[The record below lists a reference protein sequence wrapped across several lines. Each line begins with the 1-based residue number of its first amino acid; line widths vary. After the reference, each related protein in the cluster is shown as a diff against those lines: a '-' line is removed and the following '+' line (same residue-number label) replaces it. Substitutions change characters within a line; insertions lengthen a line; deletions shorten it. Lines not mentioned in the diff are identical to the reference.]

1 MFRKM
6 LVHTEKWR
14 WLPLIVM
21 DNILVFITRPFALL
35 LAHMVY
41 PAAIVTAPQIT
52 PFAFLVVSIWHKL
65 CHFISSLRSKECFVW
80 LRVDKV
86 NEQLN
91 ERNNMEFLCG

>member
-52 PFAFLVVSIWHKL
+52 PFAFLVVSIWHIL
-65 CHFISSLRSKECFVW
+65 FILLNKIVSFYFFPTVERVLRLASC
-80 LRVDKV
+80 
-86 NEQLN
+86 
-91 ERNNMEFLCG
+91 